1 MEIFMKKTKI
11 YTAYLP
17 QYHATE
23 DNNRFWGEGFTDWVG
38 VRNAKPLFDKHNQP
52 KIPLNNNYYNL
63 SDFKTIQWQ
72 ADLARKHGVN
82 GFNIYHYWFKDGK
95 QELEKPA
102 ELLLSHSEIDIE
114 YFFTWDNSAWKRTWS
129 SVAGNDWAP
138 LFDSNG
144 KNGVSVLVDF
154 EYGGPDQWRKHF
166 EYLIPFFGIKI
177 FED

>member
-1 MEIFMKKTKI
+1 MKKTKI

-114 YFFTWDNSAWKRTWS
+114 YFLHGIIVHGKELGAVLQVMIGLLYLTQMGKMVFLCWLILSMEDQT
-129 SVAGNDWAP
+129 
-138 LFDSNG
+138 NG
-144 KNGVSVLVDF
+144 ENILN
-154 EYGGPDQWRKHF
+154 
-166 EYLIPFFGIKI
+166 I
-177 FED
+177 